1 MSEMT
6 RDELRNL
13 LDGHGADLAYWPE
26 GRREAA
32 ERLLAEDAGARAD
45 FEAAR
50 RLDAALARVAHVTAE
65 DDRIAANVLGRL
77 NGPLPA
83 QDRPFWHWPAVL
95 LDGQFAPAWPRVAA
109 LACCA
114 MIGFAIGLAGLDR
127 PFDRSGDMVVASR
140 DIGTLVFEPDSLT
153 VRP

>member
-1 MSEMT
+1 MT

-13 LDGHGADLAYWPE
+13 LDSRGADPARWPAA
-26 GRREAA
+26 RREAA

-45 FEAAR
+45 VEAAR
-50 RLDAALARVAHVTAE
+50 RLDAALANSFETASE
-65 DDRIAANVLGRL
+65 DERIAANVLSRL

-95 LDGQFAPAWPRVAA
+95 LDWQFAPAWPRVAA
-109 LACCA
+109 LAGCA
-114 MIGFAIGLAGLDR
+114 VIGFAIGLAGLDR
-127 PFDRSGDMVVASR
+127 PFDRSGDVMVASR
-140 DIGTLVFEPDSLT
+140 DIGSVVFEPDSLT

>member
-1 MSEMT
+1 MT
-6 RDELRNL
+6 RDELRDL
-13 LDGHGADLAYWPE
+13 LDGNGADLARWPAVH
-26 GRREAA
+26 REAA
-32 ERLLAEDAGARAD
+32 ERLLAEDAGARVD

-50 RLDAALARVAHVTAE
+50 RLDTALSRVVQIAPE
-65 DDRIAANVLGRL
+65 DERIAANVLDRL

-83 QDRPFWHWPAVL
+83 QDRPFWRWPAAL
-95 LDGQFAPAWPRVAA
+95 LDWQFAPAWPRVAA

-127 PFDRSGDMVVASR
+127 PFEHSGDMVVASR
-140 DIGTLVFEPDSLT
+140 DIGMLVFEPDSLT

>member
-1 MSEMT
+1 MT

-13 LDGHGADLAYWPE
+13 LDGHGTDPARWPA

-32 ERLLAEDAGARAD
+32 ERLLAED
-45 FEAAR
+45 
-50 RLDAALARVAHVTAE
+50 VTAE

-95 LDGQFAPAWPRVAA
+95 LDWQFAPAWPRVAA